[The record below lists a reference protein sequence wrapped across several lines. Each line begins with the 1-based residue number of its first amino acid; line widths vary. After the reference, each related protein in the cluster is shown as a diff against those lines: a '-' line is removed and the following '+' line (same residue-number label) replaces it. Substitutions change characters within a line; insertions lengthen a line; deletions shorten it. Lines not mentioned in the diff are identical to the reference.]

1 MLGVDPLPLGIAFLA
16 IDEIQD
22 HIAVAEAQGG
32 LHTVGESTPRFFV
45 DGQSVDNDFDG
56 VPLLLLELG
65 DFV

>member
-1 MLGVDPLPLGIAFLA
+1 MLGVDPLPLGIALLA
-16 IDEIQD
+16 IDEVQN
-22 HIAVAEAQGG
+22 HIAVAEAQSR

-45 DGQSVDNDFDG
+45 DGQSVDNDFNG

>member
-16 IDEIQD
+16 IDEVQN
-22 HIAVAEAQGG
+22 HIAVAEAQGR

-45 DGQSVDNDFDG
+45 DGQSVDNDFNG
-56 VPLLLLELG
+56 VTLLLPELG